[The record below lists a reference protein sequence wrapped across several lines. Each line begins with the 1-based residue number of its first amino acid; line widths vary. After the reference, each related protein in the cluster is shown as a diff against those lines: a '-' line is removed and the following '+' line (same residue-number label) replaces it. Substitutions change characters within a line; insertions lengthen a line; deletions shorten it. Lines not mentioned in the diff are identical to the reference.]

1 MLSGVGGKIA
11 YILFYSQRYRY
22 IFIYLKGIYR
32 SILSLIGLGFNLL
45 YQMVL
50 YLTCNFGPQG
60 RPFIC
65 APKVPTEKSSES
77 YGQRCKLEMLVFIY
91 AIIAP
96 TALAIC
102 NERWCNIRCRLC
114 WADSSG
120 IENWNVF
127 TKEELLGIFGCY

>member
-1 MLSGVGGKIA
+1 
-11 YILFYSQRYRY
+11 
-22 IFIYLKGIYR
+22 
-32 SILSLIGLGFNLL
+32 
-45 YQMVL
+45 MVL

-96 TALAIC
+96 TALHATKGGVQTDL
-102 NERWCNIRCRLC
+102 LC
-114 WADSSG
+114 PG
-120 IENWNVF
+120 
-127 TKEELLGIFGCY
+127 

>member
-1 MLSGVGGKIA
+1 VLYGLRGKIA
-11 YILFYSQRYRY
+11 YILHGHKGIVTSLSAQ
-22 IFIYLKGIYR
+22 KGIYR

-120 IENWNVF
+120 IEN
-127 TKEELLGIFGCY
+127 